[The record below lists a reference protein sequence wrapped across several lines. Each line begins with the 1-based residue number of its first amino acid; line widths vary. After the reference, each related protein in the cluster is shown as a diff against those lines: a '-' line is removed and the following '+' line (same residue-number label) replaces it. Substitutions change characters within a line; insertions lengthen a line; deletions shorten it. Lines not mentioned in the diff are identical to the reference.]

1 MMYTAWNNSL
11 FDDEETTVDFNA
23 FTIRKRT
30 SQPCQVADVRLKSVT
45 DRTQTHY
52 FTMYFSGKA
61 IKRLEMAEGK
71 AIEFGLK
78 QGNNRNLYIRSVA
91 PNGHKKKGQLALR
104 QLTDGTYSVRI
115 AGAEMVAF
123 LDDFVHQDVTDYPL
137 FYDKLVKGDNFMICA
152 DKVWDENRVKWGG
165 SRKDEEDDD
174 YD

>member
-1 MMYTAWNNSL
+1 MMYTAWNSL
-11 FDDEETTVDFNA
+11 FNEEEQTTVDFNA

-45 DRTQTHY
+45 DSAQTHY
-52 FTMYFSGKA
+52 FSMYFSGKA
-61 IKRLEMAEGK
+61 IKRLELAEGK

-78 QGNNRNLYIRSVA
+78 QGNNRNLYIRSVT

-104 QLTDGTYSVRI
+104 LLTDGTYSVRI

-123 LDDFVHQDVTDYPL
+123 LDDFVHQDITDYPL

-152 DKVWDENRVKWGG
+152 DKVWDENRVKWG
-165 SRKDEEDDD
+165 SRKDEEEDD